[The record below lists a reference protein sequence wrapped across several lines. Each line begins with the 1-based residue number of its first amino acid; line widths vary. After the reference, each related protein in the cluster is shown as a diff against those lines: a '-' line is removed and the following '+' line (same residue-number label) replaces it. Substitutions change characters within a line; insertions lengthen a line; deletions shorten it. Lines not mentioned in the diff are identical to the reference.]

1 MKRTLVITAW
11 AVAAVGCASTSMKD
25 AGLTAEA
32 DRSEQRAIAAQKDG
46 MREVAR
52 LQDARADRLR
62 AQAGK
67 QSLGDVIASTLMNLL
82 LGGSKKEPERNR

>member
-1 MKRTLVITAW
+1 MKRTVVITAW
-11 AVAAVGCASTSMKD
+11 AFVAVGCASTPMKD
-25 AGLTAEA
+25 PGLTAEA

-62 AQAGK
+62 AQAGN
-67 QSLGDVIASTLMNLL
+67 QSLGDVIASTLINLL
-82 LGGSKKEPERNR
+82 SGGSTKEPERHR